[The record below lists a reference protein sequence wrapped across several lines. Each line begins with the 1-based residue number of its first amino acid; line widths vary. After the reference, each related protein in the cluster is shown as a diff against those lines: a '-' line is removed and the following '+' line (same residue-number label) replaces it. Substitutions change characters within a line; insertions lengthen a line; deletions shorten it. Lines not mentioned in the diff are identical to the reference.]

1 MLIDLGE
8 FTSKR
13 VGWVVFPSPLSLALF
28 PQTWSLQSTCFDTWF
43 VFMYVDRELL
53 LIRTSWAELVV
64 EAREMSYELKT
75 MSERMGWLQL

>member
-1 MLIDLGE
+1 
-8 FTSKR
+8 
-13 VGWVVFPSPLSLALF
+13 
-28 PQTWSLQSTCFDTWF
+28 
-43 VFMYVDRELL
+43 MYVDRELL